1 MKLIRP
7 EQMRRMDAS
16 AIKDYSIPGLLLM
29 ENAASAVAAQAES
42 MLGGCSGVSIVAVAG
57 IGNNG
62 GDAFAAARLLH
73 CKGAN
78 IRVYLLGCRDNIKG
92 DALANL
98 EMLERIGIRVNELGK
113 ENAYVEGLTDLRS
126 CIENAQLIIDGIF
139 GTGLTRDITG
149 LAENVIQLINNS
161 GKPVLSID
169 IPSGIDGTDG
179 SIKGICIKADTTVTF
194 CMAKTGLALN
204 PGYEYAGKL
213 IVADIGIPPCIRNS
227 ITVDAEVID
236 HKTAAAFIPKRVNNS
251 NKGDYGR
258 VLIIT
263 GSTGM
268 TGSGCLAAKA
278 ALRSGAGL
286 TYVGVP
292 ESLSAIYGAALT
304 EPIILPLID
313 SGSGTLSRE
322 CADNIVEYTKKMDA
336 VAIGPGLTSGEEIKS
351 VVERVLCESRAPM
364 VIDADALN
372 CISGNTEILKG
383 LKTKAVITPHPG
395 EMSRLTGLS
404 IKDIQAD
411 RPGTAKK
418 FAIEFGIIVVLKGNR
433 TVVSLPDGR
442 VFINPTGNAG
452 MASAGAGDVLTGI
465 IAGLAAQG
473 AALESAAIAGVFL
486 HGLAGDLAAGE
497 LGMHSMIAGDVIR
510 HLPDA
515 FNSICDESYFK
526 LRSTTY
532 CGCD

>member
-1 MKLIRP
+1 MKLVRP
-7 EQMRRMDAS
+7 EQMKRMDSS
-16 AIKDYSIPGLLLM
+16 AIKDYGIPGLLLM
-29 ENAASAVAAQAES
+29 ENAASAVAVQAES
-42 MLGGCSGVSIVAVAG
+42 MLGGCNGVPIIAVAG
-57 IGNNG
+57 TGNNG

-73 CKGAN
+73 CKGADVG
-78 IRVYLLGCRDNIKG
+78 VYLLGSRDAVKG

-98 EMLERIGIRVNELGK
+98 EMLERIGIGVNELR
-113 ENAYVEGLTDLRS
+113 EASAEGLADLRS
-126 CIENAQLIIDGIF
+126 SIENAQLVIDGIF
-139 GTGLTRDITG
+139 GTGLSRNITG

-161 GKPVLSID
+161 GKRVLSID

-204 PGYEYAGKL
+204 PGYEYAGRL
-213 IVADIGIPPCIRNS
+213 IVADIGIPPCIKDS
-227 ITVDAEVID
+227 ITADAEVIEN
-236 HKTAAAFIPKRVNNS
+236 KTAAAFIPERVNNS

-286 TYVGVP
+286 TYIGVP

-304 EPIILPLID
+304 EPIILPLTD
-313 SGSGTLSRE
+313 NGSGTLKRE
-322 CADNIVEYTKKMDA
+322 CTDDIIKHIGKMNA
-336 VAIGPGLTSGEEIKS
+336 VAIGPGLTCTAEIKS
-351 VVERVLCESRAPM
+351 IVERVLCESRTPL

-372 CISGNTEILKG
+372 CISGNTEILKS

-395 EMSRLTGLS
+395 EMSRLTGIS

-411 RPGTAKK
+411 RPGVARR
-418 FAIEFGIIVVLKGNR
+418 FAIEFGVIVVLKGNR
-433 TVVSLPDGR
+433 TVVALPDGR
-442 VFINPTGNAG
+442 VLINPTGNPG

-473 AALESAAIAGVFL
+473 APLEEAAAAGVFL

-497 LGMHSMIAGDVIR
+497 LGMHSMIAGDIIR
-510 HLPDA
+510 YLPNA
-515 FNSICDESYFK
+515 F
-526 LRSTTY
+526 RSLI
-532 CGCD
+532 